1 MLKIKQI
8 ASKCKRTGTV
18 LLCDHEEEGQVIQ
31 WVSDGYSF
39 YPLNNIP
46 YLKMDNLITLLEITE
61 KQLEKIVAEHINVKD
76 IRGICFDDFEEEERI
91 VAPESIKV
99 QFNGVSYGI
108 FRTTEGV
115 VYIDSSAVS
124 PLSNMINMIEFY
136 ERKDRKSGKSY
147 IVCKT
152 GMLIQGII
160 LSENIISPKFVDELY
175 KLAEITEAEVNRIE
189 KGV

>member
-8 ASKCKRTGTV
+8 ASKCKRTGTL
-18 LLCDHEEEGQVIQ
+18 LLCDHEESGQVIQ
-31 WVSDGYSF
+31 WVSDGYSY

-61 KQLEKIVAEHINVKD
+61 KQLEKIETEHISVKD
-76 IRGICFDDFEEEERI
+76 ISGISFDDFEEGER
-91 VAPESIKV
+91 VVTPESIKV

-115 VYIDSSAVS
+115 VYIDSSAVL

-152 GMLIQGII
+152 GMLIQAVI
-160 LSENIISPKFVDELY
+160 LAENIISPKLVDELY
-175 KLAEITEAEVNRIE
+175 KIAEITKAEVNR
-189 KGV
+189 